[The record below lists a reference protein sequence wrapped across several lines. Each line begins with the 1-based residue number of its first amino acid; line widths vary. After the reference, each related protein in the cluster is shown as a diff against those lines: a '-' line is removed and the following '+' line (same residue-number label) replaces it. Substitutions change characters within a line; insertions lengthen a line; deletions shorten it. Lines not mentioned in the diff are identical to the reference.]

1 MIIIK
6 CSLQKTF
13 VLQNRTTMKKQPLV
27 KMLAA
32 ILFIASL
39 TSCVNVKEYQKNK
52 LNDSEMALSN
62 RKVEKN
68 ELNFQSYR
76 EGASG
81 ANGGKTGGG
90 CGCN

>member
-1 MIIIK
+1 
-6 CSLQKTF
+6 
-13 VLQNRTTMKKQPLV
+13 MKKQPLIKTV
-27 KMLAA
+27 SA

>member
-1 MIIIK
+1 
-6 CSLQKTF
+6 LNA
-13 VLQNRTTMKKQPLV
+13 L
-27 KMLAA
+27 LAL
-32 ILFIASL
+32 ILFISF
-39 TSCVNVKEYQKNK
+39 TSCVSVKEYQKSK
-52 LNDSEMALSN
+52 LNDSEMALSG

>member
-1 MIIIK
+1 MK
-6 CSLQKTF
+6 NHCSRKQSYFFIPSLVILLLCF
-13 VLQNRTTMKKQPLV
+13 GSCTT
-27 KMLAA
+27 
-32 ILFIASL
+32 
-39 TSCVNVKEYQKNK
+39 VKEYQKNK
-52 LNDSEMALSN
+52 LNDAEMSLST
-62 RKVEKN
+62 RKIEKT